1 MTVENIRQA
10 IPVAIEV
17 INSCLQ
23 EDNVVEVSPL
33 NYNRHYLLT
42 TKKGMRYYMLF
53 KREFFMSFGKIFGF
67 KGIGESVNKEY
78 MEIARRLADTFVF
91 VYPDGKVYVSPVG
104 EAYNFAIKNDTI
116 RETKSKETT
125 YSFPVKMIRRWIGG

>member
-1 MTVENIRQA
+1 MIESVRAA

-17 INSCLQ
+17 INRTLQ

-67 KGIGESVNKEY
+67 KGIGESVNEEY
-78 MEIARRLADTFVF
+78 MHTARRLADTFMF
-91 VYPDGKVYVSPVG
+91 VYPDGKVYISPVG
-104 EAYNFAIKNDTI
+104 EAYNFAKKNETI
-116 RETKSKETT
+116 RKTKSGETT
-125 YSFPVKMIRRWIGG
+125 YSFPVKMLRSWKG